1 MSGALEVP
9 LKDLKDWL
17 EQETVSVI
25 KPLKDRGA
33 GLLRDVRSKMDGI
46 RETCEKLLEDSER
59 EMRRGDPKT
68 YRPARAANKLA
79 RKALETIERT
89 VIPDEI
95 SHENLLMLQEDLEK
109 MLVAIGRGRRVW
121 FPQIKPYFIIDRRR
135 FDAASRKMVE
145 SLEKLRTFSSQ
156 EYVRVKA
163 VEEAF
168 SMIGRLLQLL
178 DELDEVEGRKK
189 RVERRGK
196 TLEKRI
202 GEHQHK
208 IALLRSRNELSE
220 LVRMNEEI
228 EELKRKVKH
237 NLRHLQKP
245 FFKFQSLARSA
256 DVYLPLDEAKKLGEY
271 LSDPFEAL
279 ATEEEGYPLLK
290 RILRRVDD
298 AMARGKLKLK
308 SSRLRK
314 AREQM
319 NHILRRDALT
329 PLHRSC
335 KEAFFQRQQLLTSEA
350 IVKFQNELAQLQREL
365 GDLQR
370 RRELVSSRSAVLES
384 EHERLLKKIK
394 SQEKELQSIVLRLTG
409 KNVRVVL

>member
-1 MSGALEVP
+1 MSGALEIP
-9 LKDLKDWL
+9 LKDLKKWL

-25 KPLKDRGA
+25 KPLKDKGA
-33 GLLRDVRSKMDGI
+33 GLVKDVRSKMDGV

-79 RKALETIERT
+79 RKALETIEKT

-121 FPQIKPYFIIDRRR
+121 FPQIKPYFIIDRRKL
-135 FDAASRKMVE
+135 DATSRKMVE
-145 SLEKLRTFSSQ
+145 SLEKLRTFSSN

-178 DELDEVEGRKK
+178 NELDEVEGHKK
-189 RVERRGK
+189 RIERRGK
-196 TLEKRI
+196 TLEKKI

-208 IALLRSRNELSE
+208 IALIRSKNELSE
-220 LVRMNEEI
+220 LVRINEKT

-256 DVYLPLDEAKKLGEY
+256 DIYLPFDEAKKLGEY

-279 ATEEEGYPLLK
+279 ATEEEEHPLLK
-290 RILRRVDD
+290 RILQRVDD
-298 AMARGKLKLK
+298 AMAQGRLTLK

-314 AREQM
+314 AQEQM

-329 PLHRSC
+329 SLHRSC
-335 KEAFFQRQQLLTSEA
+335 KEALSQRQKLLTSEA
-350 IVKFQNELAQLQREL
+350 IAKFQNELAQLQKEL
-365 GDLQR
+365 RDLQR
-370 RRELVSSRSAVLES
+370 RREFVNSRSAVLES
-384 EHERLLKKIK
+384 DYKRLLKKIE
-394 SQEKELQSIVLRLTG
+394 SQKRELQNIAFELTN
-409 KNVRVVL
+409 KNVQVML